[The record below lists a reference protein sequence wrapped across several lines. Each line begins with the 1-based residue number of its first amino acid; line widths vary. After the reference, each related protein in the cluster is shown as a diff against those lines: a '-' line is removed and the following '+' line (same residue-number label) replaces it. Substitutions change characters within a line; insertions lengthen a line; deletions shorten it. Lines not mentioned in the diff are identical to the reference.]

1 MVYSIFSFSLFNL
14 CLDREKRCQSFLI
27 STPRTADSI
36 TVGMGTQPNPA
47 VVPHFGSSLPSAP
60 PSLSIPVYDETPEAT
75 RENARQ
81 TLNQKAFNE
90 LFGLV
95 CYYPG
100 NSSNPTQPTSNN
112 GFNYRYGE
120 VPRIYY
126 TVRAA
131 EGTGPSALPQAETH
145 SRP

>member
-1 MVYSIFSFSLFNL
+1 METL
-14 CLDREKRCQSFLI
+14 
-27 STPRTADSI
+27 
-36 TVGMGTQPNPA
+36 PNPA
-47 VVPHFGSSLPSAP
+47 VVPHFEPSLPSAP
-60 PSLSIPVYDETPEAT
+60 PSLSIPVYDKTPETT

-81 TLNQKAFNE
+81 SLNQKAFNE

-95 CYYPG
+95 CYHPE
-100 NSSNPTQPTSNN
+100 NSFNPTQPTSNN

-120 VPRIYY
+120 VPRIFC

-131 EGTGPSALPQAETH
+131 EETGLSALSRVETH